1 LERRRFQRLLLN
13 LPLEYRVLD
22 GPFAHG
28 GLVVNASE
36 VGLLIQLVRNIPVGI
51 KLVTVVLFPKGFELA
66 SLEVLGEVIW
76 KDIYREENWE
86 GFHYGLNFINIL
98 EEERN
103 KLRRLLRGEYYL
115 EEVSRSAS
123 KIAGR

>member
-1 LERRRFQRLLLN
+1 M
-13 LPLEYRVLD
+13 D
-22 GPFAHG
+22 GPYTHG

-36 VGLLIQLVRNIPVGI
+36 VGLLIQSIRNIPVGT

-76 KDIYREENWE
+76 KDIHREENWE

-115 EEVSRSAS
+115 EEISRSAS
-123 KIAGR
+123 

>member
-1 LERRRFQRLLLN
+1 LLD

-36 VGLLIQLVRNIPVGI
+36 VGLLIQSVRNIPVGE

-66 SLEVLGEVIW
+66 SLEVLGEVVW
-76 KDIYREENWE
+76 KDAHQEENWE
-86 GFHYGLNFINIL
+86 GFHYGFNFINIL

-103 KLRRLLRGEYYL
+103 KLRRLLTGEYSVD
-115 EEVSRSAS
+115 EVA
-123 KIAGR
+123 KALT